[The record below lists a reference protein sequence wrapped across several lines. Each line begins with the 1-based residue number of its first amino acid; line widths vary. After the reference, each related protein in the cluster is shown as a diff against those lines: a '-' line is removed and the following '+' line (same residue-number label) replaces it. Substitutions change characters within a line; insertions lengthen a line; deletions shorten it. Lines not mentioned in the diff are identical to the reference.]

1 MTDVQTMTINYHI
14 EKGDNSDMNSMLV
27 CRYRYIGFLIASGV
41 NIADEWSIYLAISL
55 HS

>member
-1 MTDVQTMTINYHI
+1 MTDVQTMTVNYHI
-14 EKGDNSDMNSMLV
+14 VKGDNSDITSMLV
-27 CRYRYIGFLIASGV
+27 CRYRYISFRIASGV